1 MLKNSNQRAPMLCSY
16 ILNSSLK
23 QLFVIRTLECYQIQ
37 CIFCLYNTF
46 VITKLVFD
54 TKSENLSLFTI
65 VFQMSHETKNLS
77 AAFLISSFQ
86 LNTFPLV
93 FYTVGAESTS
103 LFSENCKFL

>member
-1 MLKNSNQRAPMLCSY
+1 MQKNSNQRAPMLCSY

-23 QLFVIRTLECYQIQ
+23 QLFVIRTLKCYQIQ

-46 VITKLVFD
+46 IITKLVFD

-65 VFQMSHETKNLS
+65 VVQMSHETKNLS

-93 FYTVGAESTS
+93 FYTVGAESIS
-103 LFSENCKFL
+103 LFSEN